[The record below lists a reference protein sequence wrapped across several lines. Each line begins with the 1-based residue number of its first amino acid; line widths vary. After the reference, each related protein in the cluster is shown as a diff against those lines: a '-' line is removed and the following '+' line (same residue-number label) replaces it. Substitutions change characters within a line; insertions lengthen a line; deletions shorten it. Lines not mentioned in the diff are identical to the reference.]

1 MKTLRSLV
9 VLLATVSILAACS
22 KKESETAGALKGTIR
37 FLGSG
42 TAASLVRPLA
52 DAYGKDHPDI
62 KFEIEVSNSSFGL
75 GQVRSGAADI
85 AMSIKKLGPD
95 DKDLKAYTI
104 ARDGLCMLVN
114 RENAVAALTDDQI
127 KGIFKGEITNWK
139 AVGGKDAKI
148 ERVNHAEVR
157 TTLVLFVG
165 YLGLQPS
172 DMKYSDL
179 VASTDADAIN
189 SVTGTPNAVTYT
201 SIASALQG
209 VAGGSPVKLVGL
221 AGVAPTPENVGA
233 GKVPVVYDVQLV
245 TKGEPQEPF
254 KSFLDFATS
263 ARAAE
268 TVKNKSFAP
277 AKS

>member
-1 MKTLRSLV
+1 MKTRRSLV
-9 VLLATVSILAACS
+9 VLLATVSILVACS
-22 KKESETAGALKGTIR
+22 KKQSDTAAFKGTMR

-52 DAYGKDHPDI
+52 DAYGKDHPDV

-75 GQVRSGAADI
+75 GQVRSEATDI

-95 DKDLKAYTI
+95 DADLKAYTI

-114 RENAVAALTDDQI
+114 RGNAVEALTDDQI

-139 AVGGKDAKI
+139 NLGGKDAKI
-148 ERVNHAEVR
+148 EHVNHAEVR
-157 TTLVLFVG
+157 TMLVLFVG

-189 SVTGTPNAVTYT
+189 SVAGTPNAVTYT
-201 SIASALQG
+201 SIASALQA

-221 AGVAPTPENVGA
+221 AGVPPTPENVGA
-233 GKVPVVYDVQLV
+233 GKVAVIYDVQLV
-245 TKGEPQEPF
+245 TKGEPREPI

-263 ARAAE
+263 AKTAE
-268 TVKNKSFAP
+268 TVKSKSFAP